1 MDAYFCP
8 CAVKCVMCAGNVLY
22 GDLPED
28 AACVVADLLH
38 KQVYNKGEVLFREG
52 DPCSHL
58 FALSSGQVKLSY
70 YMPDGREQIIGL
82 GVPGYLLGFDT
93 LSDETYTYTA
103 SALSKAHVCK
113 IRHRDLMDELKQ
125 HPDVVIRVLEA
136 LNNEL
141 KQTRELLRVMGGK
154 TATEKTA
161 SFILSVVPHSETR
174 GCKFAMPFSRHEI
187 ADLLGLTVETVSRV
201 MAELKR
207 AGIIHA
213 PRGSMEI
220 RDASRLREVAAG
232 SFSPINID
240 D

>member
-1 MDAYFCP
+1 
-8 CAVKCVMCAGNVLY
+8 MCAGNVLY
-22 GDLPED
+22 GDLPVE
-28 AACVVADLLH
+28 AACIVAGLLH
-38 KQVYNKGEVLFREG
+38 KQVYKKGEVLFREG

-113 IRHRDLMDELKQ
+113 IQHKDLMTELKTHQ
-125 HPDVVIRVLEA
+125 DVAICVLEA

-141 KQTRELLRVMGGK
+141 KQTRELLRVMGGR

-174 GCKFAMPFSRHEI
+174 GCKFDMPFSRHEI
-187 ADLLGLTVETVSRV
+187 ADLLGLTAETVSRV

-220 RDASRLREVAAG
+220 RDASRLRDVAAG
-232 SFSPINID
+232 SCSRISID

>member
-1 MDAYFCP
+1 MDAYYCP
-8 CAVKCVMCAGNVLY
+8 CAVKCVMCARNTLY
-22 GDLPED
+22 GDLPEE
-28 AACVVADLLH
+28 AACIVEKMLH
-38 KQVYNKGEVLFREG
+38 KQVYKKGEVLFREG
-52 DPCSHL
+52 DTCSHL

-82 GVPGYLLGFDT
+82 GIPGYLLGFDT

-103 SALSKAHVCK
+103 SALSKAHVCM
-113 IRHRDLMDELKQ
+113 IRHRDMMAKLKSHQ
-125 HPDVVIRVLEA
+125 DVAIRVLDA

-141 KQTRELLRVMGGK
+141 KQTRELLRVIGGK

-161 SFILSVVPHSETR
+161 SFILSVVPHNDS
-174 GCKFAMPFSRHEI
+174 GDCKFDMPFSRHEI
-187 ADLLGLTVETVSRV
+187 ADFLGLSMETVSRV

-213 PRGSMEI
+213 PRGTMEI
-220 RDASRLREVAAG
+220 RDASRLRNVASG
-232 SFSPINID
+232 TGNPLDID